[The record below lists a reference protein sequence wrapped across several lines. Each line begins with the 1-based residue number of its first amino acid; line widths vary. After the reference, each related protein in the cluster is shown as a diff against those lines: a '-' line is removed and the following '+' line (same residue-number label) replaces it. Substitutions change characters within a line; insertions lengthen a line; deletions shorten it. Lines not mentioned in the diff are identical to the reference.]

1 MKTLFLSSLFAV
13 LMTTAQAEGNWLFIA
28 GGSPDLTGTRLSFFY
43 DPNTILVPNE
53 DTRQV
58 AILAEYVGGMQ
69 SAMTFGISEVSV
81 ITFDCQ
87 TEKLRTEHTNWY
99 ELPQAQGRLTK
110 TFERSVWQPIYYTNL
125 KTIRNFIC
133 SY

>member
-1 MKTLFLSSLFAV
+1 MRTLFLSSLFAV
-13 LMTTAQAEGNWLFIA
+13 LITTAQAEDNWLFIA
-28 GGSPDLTGTRLSFFY
+28 GGSPDLTGTRLSYFY

-81 ITFDCQ
+81 ITFDCNIV
-87 TEKLRTEHTNWY
+87 KLRSEHTDWY
-99 ELPQAQGRLTK
+99 ELPQAKGPLTK
-110 TFERSVWQPIYYTNL
+110 TFKRSDWQPIYDTKL

>member
-1 MKTLFLSSLFAV
+1 MRTLFLSSLLAV
-13 LMTTAQAEGNWLFIA
+13 LMTTAQAEDNWLFIA

-43 DPNTILVPNE
+43 DPSTISVPDE

-58 AILAEYVGGMQ
+58 TILAEYVGGMQ
-69 SAMTFGISEVSV
+69 SAMTFGVSEVSV

-87 TEKLRTEHTNWY
+87 IEKLRSEYTEWY
-99 ELPQAQGRLTK
+99 ELPQAQGPLTK
-110 TFERSVWQPIYYTNL
+110 TFERSVWQPIYDTNL

-133 SY
+133 TV